1 MFVDGRDRLD
11 IACDCDAVIGGDGL
25 VISIAAASII
35 AKVTRD
41 RLMCAL
47 AQDCPGYGFESHK
60 GYSVPEHLEALDRLG
75 PTVHHR
81 RFFAPVVAARE
92 KHQPRTIEDGIA
104 AMETQVSLEIV
115 GCGADVVASIGC
127 GLSYASCQ
135 ANRCFSALTRQTRSL
150 SGDDGH
156 SVPVGQARIGHF
168 GRFMRFT
175 SLIIELIRARPRLV
189 VWLVVLLQAAL
200 WLIVPLL
207 LYRSPPGDLA
217 TVLAYGRE
225 YQVGTDLGPPLA
237 FWLAD
242 IAFRA
247 AGNHMFGVYLLA
259 QLCSIATFWTLYLLA
274 RAIVGGQQAV
284 LAVLLTMTVTAFS
297 SPGLEFGPL
306 VLARPLWAL
315 LLLHSWQL
323 IGQNRRNA
331 WFAWSIEA
339 GLLLLTTSAAIGL
352 LLLVAGFALATERGR
367 RTLMSFDPL
376 FALLVIVVLALPYLI
391 WLIRADTLALPHWPA
406 MADLSARALHWAA
419 LLGGLLLA
427 ISGIVLLV
435 AAQLRL
441 VRPQSGRGAD
451 HLSAAGRSAGARFR
465 LFLRD
470 RPGAV
475 RQPDLRPVRFRSR
488 RRAAPASRL
497 LMSGLA
503 AIVATGDLVHLR
515 RQRLLRSVWAAAVV
529 APALAVLATTI
540 FLPWTGGGEVTT
552 SLPARAIANFFGDSF
567 ERRTNQPLRAVTGD
581 AQLAALISLDAG
593 RPHLLLD
600 ATPERT
606 PWLTL
611 AKFNETGGVVVWRA
625 SDTVGTP
632 PADIAQRFPGLVPE
646 VPRAFEWFVTG
657 RQPLLRIGW
666 AIVRP
671 KTP

>member
-1 MFVDGRDRLD
+1 
-11 IACDCDAVIGGDGL
+11 
-25 VISIAAASII
+25 
-35 AKVTRD
+35 
-41 RLMCAL
+41 
-47 AQDCPGYGFESHK
+47 
-60 GYSVPEHLEALDRLG
+60 
-75 PTVHHR
+75 
-81 RFFAPVVAARE
+81 
-92 KHQPRTIEDGIA
+92 
-104 AMETQVSLEIV
+104 
-115 GCGADVVASIGC
+115 
-127 GLSYASCQ
+127 
-135 ANRCFSALTRQTRSL
+135 
-150 SGDDGH
+150 
-156 SVPVGQARIGHF
+156 
-168 GRFMRFT
+168 MRFT
-175 SLIIELIRARPRLV
+175 SLVIELIRARPRLV

-259 QLCSIATFWTLYLLA
+259 QLCSIAMFWTLYLLA

-284 LAVLLTMTVTAFS
+284 LAVLLTMTVAAFS

-339 GLLLLTTSAAIGL
+339 GLLLLTTSAASGL
-352 LLLVAGFALATERGR
+352 LLLPTGFALATMRGR
-367 RTLMSFDPL
+367 RMLMSFDPL

-391 WLIRADTLALPHWPA
+391 WLIRADTLVLPHWPA
-406 MADLSARALHWAA
+406 IADLSARALHFAT
-419 LLGGLLLA
+419 LLGGLLAA

-435 AAQLRL
+435 VLNSGWFGRNPEEAPIIY
-441 VRPQSGRGAD
+441 RPPVDPLARDFVYFFAIGPALMGSLISGLFDLDRVAGGAGV
-451 HLSAAGRSAGARFR
+451 A
-465 LFLRD
+465 
-470 RPGAV
+470 
-475 RQPDLRPVRFRSR
+475 
-488 RRAAPASRL
+488 L

-515 RQRLLRSVWAAAVV
+515 RQRLLRSVWAAAIV
-529 APALAVLATTI
+529 APALAALATTI
-540 FLPWTGGGEVTT
+540 FLPWTGSGEVAT

-581 AQLAALISLDAG
+581 AQLAALISLDAE
-593 RPHLLLD
+593 RSHLLLD

-606 PWLTL
+606 PWLTM

-625 SDTVGTP
+625 SDTIGTP
-632 PADIAQRFPGLVPE
+632 PPDIAKRFPGLVPE

>member
-1 MFVDGRDRLD
+1 
-11 IACDCDAVIGGDGL
+11 
-25 VISIAAASII
+25 
-35 AKVTRD
+35 
-41 RLMCAL
+41 
-47 AQDCPGYGFESHK
+47 
-60 GYSVPEHLEALDRLG
+60 
-75 PTVHHR
+75 
-81 RFFAPVVAARE
+81 
-92 KHQPRTIEDGIA
+92 
-104 AMETQVSLEIV
+104 
-115 GCGADVVASIGC
+115 
-127 GLSYASCQ
+127 
-135 ANRCFSALTRQTRSL
+135 
-150 SGDDGH
+150 
-156 SVPVGQARIGHF
+156 
-168 GRFMRFT
+168 MRFT

-200 WLIVPLL
+200 WLVVPLL

-225 YQVGTDLGPPLA
+225 YQVGTDFGPPLA
-237 FWLAD
+237 LWLAD

-247 AGNHMFGVYLLA
+247 AGNHMIGVYLLA
-259 QLCSIATFWTLYLLA
+259 QLCSIAMFWTLYLLA
-274 RAIVGGQQAV
+274 RAVVGGQQAV

-297 SPGLEFGPL
+297 SPGLEFGPM

-339 GLLLLTTSAAIGL
+339 GLLLLTSSAAIGL
-352 LLLVAGFALATERGR
+352 LLLLTGFTLATARGR
-367 RTLMSFDPL
+367 RMLMSFDPL

-391 WLIRADTLALPHWPA
+391 WLIRADTLTMPHWPA
-406 MADLSARALHWAA
+406 IADLSGRALHWAA
-419 LLGGLLLA
+419 LLGGLLAA

-435 AAQLRL
+435 VLN
-441 VRPQSGRGAD
+441 SGRFARNPEEAPIIYRPPVDPLARDFVYFFAIGPALLGSLISGLFDLDHVAGGAGV
-451 HLSAAGRSAGARFR
+451 A
-465 LFLRD
+465 
-470 RPGAV
+470 
-475 RQPDLRPVRFRSR
+475 
-488 RRAAPASRL
+488 L
-497 LMSGLA
+497 LMTGMA

-515 RQRLLRSVWAAAVV
+515 RQRLLRSVWAAAVA
-529 APALAVLATTI
+529 APALAVLAATI
-540 FLPWTGGGEVTT
+540 FVPWTGGGEVAT

-567 ERRTNQPLRAVTGD
+567 ERRTNHPLRAVTGD

-600 ATPERT
+600 AAPERT

-632 PADIAQRFPGLVPE
+632 PPDIAQRFPGLVPE